1 MKRIAATALALACVL
16 ATPVWAA
23 LKPGDTAPVFTAQAA
38 LDGSEAFDPRKAVT
52 QFLEY
57 QASHPEFAAGVATW
71 VTVGILLFVL
81 GTLIL
86 IWSETH
92 AMLGLSNLSAPRP
105 RAEVTRTQRC
115 ALPRVRTLP
124 RGASAG

>member
-1 MKRIAATALALACVL
+1 MMPRRAGAGCALIALLAVVL
-16 ATPVWAA
+16 AAGAA
-23 LKPGDTAPVFTAQAA
+23 ADDEEDHAQAA